1 MMNGLQTWL
10 IAINFCGFAAFAVDK
25 FRAKQ
30 WKKRISEK
38 TLFLCALLGGGVGCL
53 AGMYLMRHK
62 TKHLSFVIGIPLIT
76 LAEAVLLLLVFR
88 Y

>member
-1 MMNGLQTWL
+1 MIGLKLWL
-10 IAINFCGFAAFAVDK
+10 VFINLSSFAAFVADK
-25 FRAKQ
+25 VRAKQ
-30 WKKRISEK
+30 RGVRIREK

-76 LAEAVLLLLVFR
+76 LAEAVLLLLAFQ